1 MFNEPDE
8 ESSRVNSLSSRKET
22 VKKRKKERRV
32 ILQRIP
38 LDFGIKFL
46 DLKSFDLK
54 EMAKKERKKERKL
67 DE

>member
-22 VKKRKKERRV
+22 VKEERERERRV

-54 EMAKKERKKERKL
+54 EMEERKETKL